1 MKRILAITAA
11 LALAAACTPKS
22 DKLQNGDLVFVGIPA
37 SYSLDAGSMDNAISD
52 ATADG
57 SGLNLIHTAILEIDP
72 EGREWIIDATIKHGV
87 DRHPLDTFL
96 RDFTLR
102 DGSYPVFEVMRL
114 RDGRRARPSVENA
127 KRFLGLP
134 YDIYFLPENEA
145 LYCTELIYSSY
156 RQKDGKPIFTAAPM
170 NFKDADGNFPVYWQQ
185 LFERLG
191 QPIPQDVPGTNPQA
205 MSKEPALRP
214 VAVELVRE

>member
-1 MKRILAITAA
+1 M
-11 LALAAACTPKS
+11 
-22 DKLQNGDLVFVGIPA
+22 
-37 SYSLDAGSMDNAISD
+37 
-52 ATADG
+52 
-57 SGLNLIHTAILEIDP
+57 
-72 EGREWIIDATIKHGV
+72 
-87 DRHPLDTFL
+87 
-96 RDFTLR
+96 
-102 DGSYPVFEVMRL
+102 
-114 RDGRRARPSVENA
+114 ENA

-145 LYCTELIYSSY
+145 LYCTELIHSSY

-214 VAVELVRE
+214 VAVEIVRE

>member
-1 MKRILAITAA
+1 MKKLLYLLPA
-11 LALAAACTPKS
+11 LLLLAACSAGDRLKT
-22 DKLQNGDLVFVGIPA
+22 GDLIFVGIPA
-37 SYSLDAGSMDNAISD
+37 DYRLDTLSMDAAITA
-52 ATADG
+52 ATGGDK
-57 SGLNLIHTAILEIDP
+57 GLNLIHAAIAEVDK
-72 EGREWIIDATIKHGV
+72 EGRAWIIDATIKHGV

-114 RDGRRARPSVENA
+114 RDGRRAQPSVENA

-214 VAVELVRE
+214 VAVEIVRE